1 MRGLATRTR
10 ALIFLATIALL
21 PLPAGAVS
29 DYGQCVDMATI
40 DPEKTLVE
48 ARRWEEATGAVG
60 ALHCRAIA
68 LGELGAHRTAAS
80 TLMDVANSAGLEDGA
95 RVETLI
101 EASRQYRLAGMES
114 ASRSTLDSAI
124 RIRAT
129 PAALVERAALRAEDR
144 DWEGARGDLD
154 AAIAAEPRDAEALAL
169 RSAARLHLGDLDGAR
184 RDATLAI
191 EYRPVSAMAW
201 YQLGLTEQAM
211 GLKDA
216 ARRSWLKAIDV
227 APGGEPAALARGA
240 LQDMDG
246 G

>member
-1 MRGLATRTR
+1 MRGP
-10 ALIFLATIALL
+10 ALL
-21 PLPAGAVS
+21 LIVLSAAAPVPALAVS
-29 DYGQCVDMATI
+29 DYAQCVDMATI

-60 ALHCRAIA
+60 ALHCRAVA

-80 TLMDVANSAGLEDGA
+80 TLMEVANSAGLDNGA

-101 EASRQYRLAGMES
+101 EASRQYALAGMDS

-124 RIRAT
+124 RIEAT
-129 PAALVERAALRAEDR
+129 PAALIERASLRAGDR
-144 DWEGARGDLD
+144 DWEGARADLD
-154 AAIAAEPRDAEALAL
+154 AAITAEPRDAEALAL

-201 YQLGLTEQAM
+201 YLLGLAEQAM

-227 APGGEPAALARGA
+227 APGGEAASLARGA
-240 LQDMDG
+240 IQDMDG
-246 G
+246 GG